1 MQASQPPSQS
11 FRVQKSC
18 SPFSSHYISI
28 GKVTASRAQW
38 QIKNEVFQF
47 GIAEVLRRNIA
58 LADTLIR
65 LTSDRRDEGVA
76 LKNDITRYE
85 LMRSQMEV
93 KLTAVA
99 NGISI
104 IEREMLTAAG
114 VTDRSSLKNTETRA
128 YHANAS
134 ICPPHYLIK
143 LLGVS
148 RTCRNRSSSCRLQ
161 RGMSRGMREPP

>member
-1 MQASQPPSQS
+1 M
-11 FRVQKSC
+11 
-18 SPFSSHYISI
+18 
-28 GKVTASRAQW
+28 
-38 QIKNEVFQF
+38 
-47 GIAEVLRRNIA
+47 LRRNIA

-128 YHANAS
+128 YHAT
-134 ICPPHYLIK
+134 
-143 LLGVS
+143 
-148 RTCRNRSSSCRLQ
+148 R
-161 RGMSRGMREPP
+161 

>member
-1 MQASQPPSQS
+1 M
-11 FRVQKSC
+11 
-18 SPFSSHYISI
+18 
-28 GKVTASRAQW
+28 
-38 QIKNEVFQF
+38 
-47 GIAEVLRRNIA
+47 LRRNIA

-114 VTDRSSLKNTETRA
+114 VTDRSCLKNTETRA
-128 YHANAS
+128 YQRV
-134 ICPPHYLIK
+134 CVDMP
-143 LLGVS
+143 
-148 RTCRNRSSSCRLQ
+148 SSLFD
-161 RGMSRGMREPP
+161 

>member
-1 MQASQPPSQS
+1 M
-11 FRVQKSC
+11 
-18 SPFSSHYISI
+18 
-28 GKVTASRAQW
+28 
-38 QIKNEVFQF
+38 
-47 GIAEVLRRNIA
+47 LRRNIA

-114 VTDRSSLKNTETRA
+114 VTD
-128 YHANAS
+128 
-134 ICPPHYLIK
+134 
-143 LLGVS
+143 
-148 RTCRNRSSSCRLQ
+148 
-161 RGMSRGMREPP
+161 